1 MAVEY
6 IHAQRIIHQDIK
18 PANVMVSVAKSSFTT
33 VRVFVR
39 LPEKTPG
46 LRVVN

>member
-18 PANVMVSVAKSSFTT
+18 PSNVMVSFYVFLHQNVLKSYIFNS
-33 VRVFVR
+33 VSI
-39 LPEKTPG
+39 
-46 LRVVN
+46 NA